1 MFFGIDLTSG
11 ETKPSACVCL
21 NDDLD
26 ILYSD
31 LLDDDADIF
40 NAVAMYH
47 PQLIAIDSPLSFPA
61 GMCCLDE
68 NCSCRAI
75 SPLKGRCCERELA
88 RIGIGCFFTTKK
100 SIIREMAVR
109 GINLKRKLMND
120 GYEVIE
126 VYPYARKVRIFGK
139 LKPKR
144 SPEGILQL
152 RQELGDL
159 LHSDIPVVRRW
170 SHDLCDAAMAAHT
183 GYLYI
188 KRNTEALGDAG
199 EGLIHIP
206 NSSCGRREAG

>member
-1 MFFGIDLTSG
+1 
-11 ETKPSACVCL
+11 
-21 NDDLD
+21 
-26 ILYSD
+26 
-31 LLDDDADIF
+31 
-40 NAVAMYH
+40 
-47 PQLIAIDSPLSFPA
+47 
-61 GMCCLDE
+61 
-68 NCSCRAI
+68 
-75 SPLKGRCCERELA
+75 
-88 RIGIGCFFTTKK
+88 
-100 SIIREMAVR
+100 
-109 GINLKRKLMND
+109 MND

-126 VYPYARKVRIFGK
+126 VYPYASKVRIFGK